1 MLAVARIEPPTS
13 SCDLTFPQTV
23 HVARRAVR
31 RDAAA
36 PADCHPAVGLGE
48 VVVVELNAQ
57 LGGVK

>member
-1 MLAVARIEPPTS
+1 MQAAAFIEPPTR
-13 SCDLTFPQTV
+13 SCDLTFLQTV
-23 HVARRAVR
+23 HVARRVVR
-31 RDAAA
+31 RDSAA